1 MGAKKIFVHVKSM
14 NLMYNINRVT
24 RLGEISQFWLLIK
37 GEIWFAVCI
46 LSVQKDFVE
55 DVLDL
60 KIEL

>member
-1 MGAKKIFVHVKSM
+1 M
-14 NLMYNINRVT
+14 RVT
-24 RLGEISQFWLLIK
+24 RLGEILQFWLLIK
-37 GEIWFAVCI
+37 GKTWFVVCI